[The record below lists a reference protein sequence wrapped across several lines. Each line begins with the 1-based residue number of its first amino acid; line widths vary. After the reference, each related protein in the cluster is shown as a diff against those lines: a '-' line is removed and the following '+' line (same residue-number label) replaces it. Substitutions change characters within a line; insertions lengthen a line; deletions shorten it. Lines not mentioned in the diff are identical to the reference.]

1 MVLWPDWENLF
12 ILLQSYSYIKTL
24 LLFRDWNPDFC
35 KFQGK
40 WRSAG
45 KKRGVRETQVQFWT
59 EGRKLLSVRVIGSF
73 EISKVRESGIPVSKF
88 LVPVQVVQ
96 AVADFH
102 VRNFWYVNTFERISW
117 LCREWK
123 LVYNKVSFKFPTVSF
138 AACAEYF
145 YKALE
150 ANKVNT
156 L

>member
-40 WRSAG
+40 RRSAG
-45 KKRGVRETQVQFWT
+45 KNAEFEKLRVQFWT

-73 EISKVRESGIPVSKF
+73 EISEVWESGIPVSKF
-88 LVPVQVVQ
+88 LAPVQ

-102 VRNFWYVNTFERISW
+102 VWNFWYVNTFECISW
-117 LCREWK
+117 FCREWK
-123 LVYNKVSFKFPTVSF
+123 LVYNKVSFTWS
-138 AACAEYF
+138 EY
-145 YKALE
+145 LS
-150 ANKVNT
+150 VGSQQR
-156 L
+156 